1 MDERPEFQGE
11 LFKKG
16 KQLRGEVAGAD
27 HLNRMLA
34 KADDFS
40 APIQQLVTEYCWGF
54 VWGREGLDRKTRSML
69 NLAMLSALGRGHEFK
84 LHCRG
89 ALRNGVSRDEIR
101 EIIMQI
107 GIYCGVPQAL
117 ECFRVARTVLEPPSV
132 SKSASEKV
140 P

>member
-1 MDERPEFQGE
+1 MASKMAERPEFQSE
-11 LFKKG
+11 LFKQG
-16 KQLRGEVAGAD
+16 KQIRGEVAGAE
-27 HLNRMLA
+27 HLDRMLA

-107 GIYCGVPQAL
+107 GIYCGVPAMMESTRLAQEVFAD
-117 ECFRVARTVLEPPSV
+117 ADAG
-132 SKSASEKV
+132 K
-140 P
+140 